1 MLQDKIFIL
10 KGKVMHYAWGGYDFI
25 PSWLGIKNEEQQPF
39 AEYWMGAHPLAGAV
53 IETGDGEV
61 LLDKLIKEDPY
72 KTLGIKTVTAYDD
85 QLPYLFK
92 VQDVKEML
100 SIQVHPSKKE
110 AEKGFAAEEAAG
122 IPRDAPNR
130 NYRDKNHKPEVMVA
144 LSEFWLLHG
153 FLVREKIGPLLS
165 SIPEFAGLATI
176 FETEDYKGLYSH
188 VMHLSQQE
196 TDKLLMPLV
205 QREIAAKKEGKLT
218 KADAGWWVA
227 KLFEGHENISNI
239 DRGVFSIY
247 FFNIVKVNPGEGVY
261 QGAGIPHAYLEGQA
275 MELMANSDNVL
286 RGGLTVKHVDI
297 PELLKHTIFE
307 GITPNIMTGLHSHT
321 GEIIFPCPVM
331 DFGLSKIDLSDGK
344 VIEERSSSLEMVA
357 VMEGEL
363 TITGTT
369 VKILQK
375 GQVAVIFSG
384 EPYTLSTT
392 SHTLAYKAF
401 VP

>member
-1 MLQDKIFIL
+1 MC
-10 KGKVMHYAWGGYDFI
+10 
-25 PSWLGIKNEEQQPF
+25 
-39 AEYWMGAHPLAGAV
+39 
-53 IETGDGEV
+53 
-61 LLDKLIKEDPY
+61 KERSR
-72 KTLGIKTVTAYDD
+72 
-85 QLPYLFK
+85 Q
-92 VQDVKEML
+92 
-100 SIQVHPSKKE
+100 
-110 AEKGFAAEEAAG
+110 
-122 IPRDAPNR
+122 
-130 NYRDKNHKPEVMVA
+130 
-144 LSEFWLLHG
+144 
-153 FLVREKIGPLLS
+153 
-165 SIPEFAGLATI
+165 
-176 FETEDYKGLYSH
+176 
-188 VMHLSQQE
+188 
-196 TDKLLMPLV
+196 
-205 QREIAAKKEGKLT
+205 KEGKLT

-375 GQVAVIFSG
+375 GRLRSSFPVSLIHYPQLRTHL
-384 EPYTLSTT
+384 PTKHLYLSI
-392 SHTLAYKAF
+392 
-401 VP
+401 